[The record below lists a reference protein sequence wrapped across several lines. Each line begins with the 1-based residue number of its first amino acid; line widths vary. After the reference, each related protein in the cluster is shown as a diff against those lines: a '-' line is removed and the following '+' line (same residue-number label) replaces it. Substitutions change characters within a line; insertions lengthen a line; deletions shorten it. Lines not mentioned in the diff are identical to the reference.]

1 MAAQPKL
8 LVTNDDGVHSPGLR
22 LLYESVKDLGKVY
35 VLAPETPK
43 SASGLGITLH
53 KPLRI
58 EKVKMW
64 GDTTVYITNG
74 TPSDVIYIAIE
85 EFSPK
90 FDAVLSGVNIGD
102 NTSIQVILSSGTIGA
117 AAQAA
122 LLGMPGV
129 AFSADVDEASQLE
142 EDEETWNNI
151 SRVIRTITLWVLKH
165 GIPKGVDIISVN
177 FPRRVRSD
185 TKVKIAPAAR
195 MKFLQKVSIIY
206 DPRGRKYYWLYGTLV
221 EPEPG
226 SDVYVVHVEKAI
238 AITPLSLNVNIR
250 GVEAEKVKDYM
261 EAMAA
266 AVQETL
272 KTKVGPVEEPVT
284 T

>member
-1 MAAQPKL
+1 MAHQPKL
-8 LVTNDDGVHSPGLR
+8 LVTNDDGIHSPGLR

-58 EKVKMW
+58 ERVKMW

-85 EFSPK
+85 EFSPR

-122 LLGMPGV
+122 LLGMPGI

-142 EDEETWNNI
+142 EDIETWNNI
-151 SRVIRTITLWVLKH
+151 KRVITTITEWVLKH
-165 GIPKGVDIISVN
+165 GVPEGVDIISVN
-177 FPRRVRSD
+177 FPRKVRRD

-238 AITPLSLNVNIR
+238 AITPLSLNVNVR
-250 GVEAEKVKDYM
+250 GAEAEKAREYM

-272 KTKVGPVEEPVT
+272 KSKRAEAVSPA
-284 T
+284 